1 MHSVQ
6 HQCCP
11 RVVLKAKTCFE
22 SQNSPFTKLED
33 RLHVYFLMND
43 FAFDETLK
51 EIIGLGSLPA
61 TLNQERKTFHRT
73 FETTILFPTSFIHM
87 VKRSGHWLFTDLRA
101 STQLPNRIR
110 SRDIRQGR
118 HCRHILILSNLHCP
132 IRHNWHLPYGHQL
145 ADLLRNVQKA
155 SLAPWQA
162 QDLHPDRHADGRVSA
177 RAREAGRD
185 DDHGAACQGGE
196 DAVAAGLGRRAD
208 FDDEV
213 LLLWIDY

>member
-1 MHSVQ
+1 MYS
-6 HQCCP
+6 
-11 RVVLKAKTCFE
+11 LMESAFE
-22 SQNSPFTKLED
+22 
-33 RLHVYFLMND
+33 
-43 FAFDETLK
+43 ETLK

-61 TLNQERKTFHRT
+61 TLNQESKTFHRT
-73 FETTILFPTSFIHM
+73 FEPGILCPTSFIHM
-87 VKRSGHWLFTDLRA
+87 VKRSRLWIFTDLRV

-118 HCRHILILSNLHCP
+118 HRRHTLILSNLHRP
-132 IRHNWHLPYGHQL
+132 IRQNRHLPHGHQL

-162 QDLHPDRHADGRVSA
+162 QDLHPNRHADGRVSA

-185 DDHGAACQGGE
+185 DDHGAARQRGK